1 MSDLVLP
8 RAVFS
13 ETHSP
18 KMSEKYVH
26 IKTSTILE
34 RFQDMGWAV
43 ASANAPRFSK
53 HPEFARHA
61 LRLRHKDFP
70 SLDKDSVIPEL
81 VVLNSHNGSWALR
94 IALGMFRV
102 VCSNGMVAG
111 RLWDGISLR
120 HYHLNNLEEKIVQV
134 TDGMGTLANKL
145 SNTITRWEEVELPW
159 KEQEEFAQKAIGIRW
174 GDKTPVTPET
184 LLLARRAVDKGNSL
198 WKVFNRVQE
207 NLTQGGYSGVTSNN
221 RALSIK
227 PVRNVKRDFKFN
239 SELFELASQYHP
251 EQ

>member
-1 MSDLVLP
+1 
-8 RAVFS
+8 
-13 ETHSP
+13 
-18 KMSEKYVH
+18 
-26 IKTSTILE
+26 
-34 RFQDMGWAV
+34 
-43 ASANAPRFSK
+43 
-53 HPEFARHA
+53 
-61 LRLRHKDFP
+61 
-70 SLDKDSVIPEL
+70 
-81 VVLNSHNGSWALR
+81 
-94 IALGMFRV
+94 
-102 VCSNGMVAG
+102 
-111 RLWDGISLR
+111 
-120 HYHLNNLEEKIVQV
+120 LNNLEEKIVQV

-145 SNTITRWEEVELPW
+145 SNTITRWEEVDLPW